1 MRVRILGAVFI
12 LLGVTSCSSPTK
24 PSSPVQSSPTQIV
37 SGQLIDLATG
47 APVAGRQFRFGP
59 QQIVT
64 DGNGRYS
71 IEVATGDYSFGLDSG
86 EAGWISARYS
96 PTKGDVFVNIGNCQ
110 GRYGVV
116 FDLSTGRPIAGAQMF
131 LTRSA
136 TTGADG
142 WYRLDA
148 GCGQTF
154 FNTTFLLANAPGYQ
168 DYGQGMGRY
177 VNSFIRQ
184 DIGLTPLK

>member
-1 MRVRILGAVFI
+1 VFI
-12 LLGVTSCSSPTK
+12 LLGLTSCSSPSA

-37 SGQLIDLATG
+37 SGQIIDLATG
-47 APVAGRQFRFGP
+47 APLAGRQFRFDT

-71 IEVATGDYSFGLDSG
+71 IEVATGDYSVRLDSG
-86 EAGWISARYS
+86 ETGSISARYS
-96 PTKGDVFVNIGNCQ
+96 PAKGDVFANIGNCQ

-116 FDLSTGRPIAGAQMF
+116 FDLSTGRPIAGAKVS
-131 LTRSA
+131 LTGGA

-142 WYRLDA
+142 WYRIDA

-154 FNTTFLLANAPGYQ
+154 FNTTAFQANAPGYEG
-168 DYGQGMGRY
+168 YFEFMGRY
-177 VNSFIRQ
+177 VNSLVRQ
-184 DIGLTPLK
+184 DIGLKPLH